1 MPADIIDLFREL
13 GFNPAKKTAK
23 EWASACP
30 CCGGKDR
37 CSIWPDEQ
45 EGRGYYWCR
54 QCDVKGDGIQLL
66 RDYAGMSYGDACKR
80 VGVAP
85 VANLKAPAI
94 PKSKTVEPF
103 QAVSG
108 QLGQLDGVDRAKWQT
123 HAAKLATWGTECLLR
138 APEHMAWLAAR
149 GLDADAVQRYRL
161 GFNPGER
168 GKNCIIR
175 PRESWGLPSVR
186 KDNGKPK
193 KLWLPRGIIVP
204 QITPG
209 PDGVDLIERIRI
221 RRLDADRQAFRPE
234 HKYHVVEG
242 SSMDLLWLPCTAQ
255 HDTGVVAVQETEL
268 DSYMLHAIAGDLT
281 SCLASMTSNIRN
293 MSTAVFE
300 RLQNAKCILVAL
312 DCDKAG
318 AEGWPRWRAT
328 FPHARRWPVPMGKD
342 AGEAFAAGLD
352 LRLWVQAGMPEGLRL
367 AMPAGQA
374 PEMNSQEGAR
384 KSSTAPTAPDVEQPA
399 PPPAVAESQP
409 EVAAEQP
416 AQKKRRPPRPETGIS
431 KQLSTAAGP
440 LDSLAILRRVGV
452 EAVPDGNDFRLT
464 GHERWPLDD
473 YCMLFAWLR
482 RNGQWVKMAL
492 AGATMM
498 EEQT

>member
-1 MPADIIDLFREL
+1 
-13 GFNPAKKTAK
+13 
-23 EWASACP
+23 
-30 CCGGKDR
+30 
-37 CSIWPDEQ
+37 
-45 EGRGYYWCR
+45 
-54 QCDVKGDGIQLL
+54 
-66 RDYAGMSYGDACKR
+66 MSYGDACKR

-85 VANLKAPAI
+85 VANLKAPTI
-94 PKSKTVEPF
+94 PKSKIVEPF

-108 QLGQLDGVDRAKWQT
+108 QLGQLDGVDRDKWQT
-123 HAAKLATWGTECLLR
+123 HAAKLVTWGTECLLR

-149 GLDADAVQRYRL
+149 GLDADAVQRYHL

-168 GKNCIIR
+168 GRNCIIR
-175 PRESWGLPSVR
+175 PRESWGLPPVL

-204 QITPG
+204 QIMPG
-209 PDGVDLIERIRI
+209 PDGVDLIERVRI
-221 RRLDADRQAFRPE
+221 RRLDVDRQEFRPE

-255 HDTGVVAVQETEL
+255 YDTGVVVVQETEL
-268 DSYMLHAIAGDLT
+268 DSYMLHAVAGDLT

-300 RLQNAKCILVAL
+300 RLKNASCILVAL

-328 FPHARRWPVPMGKD
+328 FPRAKRWPVPMGKD
-342 AGEAFAAGLD
+342 AGEAFGAGLD
-352 LRLWVQAGMPEGLRL
+352 LRLWVQAGIPEGLQL

-374 PEMNSQEGAR
+374 PDMTSQEGAR
-384 KSSTAPTAPDVEQPA
+384 ENRAEQVEPRVEQPA
-399 PPPAVAESQP
+399 PPIEVPEAQS

-416 AQKKRRPPRPETGIS
+416 AQKKRRPPRPEPGIS
-431 KQLSTAAGP
+431 KLLSTAVGP

-452 EAVPDGNDFRLT
+452 EAVPDGDDFTLT

-473 YCMLFAWLR
+473 YCALFTWLR

-492 AGATMM
+492 NS
-498 EEQT
+498 

>member
-1 MPADIIDLFREL
+1 MPADIVDLFREL
-13 GFNPAKKTAK
+13 GFSPAKKTAK

-37 CSIWPDEQ
+37 CSIWPEEQ

-66 RDYAGMSYGDACKR
+66 RDYASMSYGDACKR

-85 VANLKAPAI
+85 VANLKTPAI
-94 PKSKTVEPF
+94 PKSKIVEPF

-108 QLGQLDGVDRAKWQT
+108 QLGQLEGVDRDKWQT
-123 HAAKLATWGTECLLR
+123 HAAKLVTWGTECLLR

-168 GKNCIIR
+168 GRNCIIR
-175 PRESWGLPSVR
+175 PRESWGLPSVL

-204 QITPG
+204 QIMPG
-209 PDGVDLIERIRI
+209 PDGADLVERVRI
-221 RRLDADRQAFRPE
+221 RRLDIDRQEFRPE

-255 HDTGVVAVQETEL
+255 HDTGVVVVQETEL
-268 DSYMLHAIAGDLT
+268 DSYMLHAVAGDLT

-300 RLQNAKCILVAL
+300 RLKNASCILVAL

-328 FPHARRWPVPMGKD
+328 FPRARRWPVPMGKD
-342 AGEAFAAGLD
+342 AGEAFGAGLD

-367 AMPAGQA
+367 AMPTGQA
-374 PEMNSQEGAR
+374 PDMTSQEGAHEN
-384 KSSTAPTAPDVEQPA
+384 TADQVEPCVEQPA
-399 PPPAVAESQP
+399 PPIEVAESQP

-416 AQKKRRPPRPETGIS
+416 AQKKRRPPRPEPGIS

-452 EAVPDGNDFRLT
+452 EAVPDAVDFRLT

-473 YCMLFAWLR
+473 YCALFTWLR

-492 AGATMM
+492 EGATIMK
-498 EEQT
+498 EQA

>member
-1 MPADIIDLFREL
+1 M
-13 GFNPAKKTAK
+13 
-23 EWASACP
+23 
-30 CCGGKDR
+30 
-37 CSIWPDEQ
+37 
-45 EGRGYYWCR
+45 
-54 QCDVKGDGIQLL
+54 
-66 RDYAGMSYGDACKR
+66 
-80 VGVAP
+80 
-85 VANLKAPAI
+85 
-94 PKSKTVEPF
+94 
-103 QAVSG
+103 SG
-108 QLGQLDGVDRAKWQT
+108 QLGQLDGVDRDKWQT
-123 HAAKLATWGTECLLR
+123 HAAKLVTWGTECLLR

-149 GLDADAVQRYRL
+149 GLDADAVQRYHL

-168 GKNCIIR
+168 GRNCIIR
-175 PRESWGLPSVR
+175 PRESWGLPPVL

-204 QITPG
+204 QIMPG
-209 PDGVDLIERIRI
+209 PDGVDLIERVRI
-221 RRLDADRQAFRPE
+221 RRLDVDRQEFRPE

-255 HDTGVVAVQETEL
+255 YDTGVVVVQETEL
-268 DSYMLHAIAGDLT
+268 DSYMLHAVAGDLT

-300 RLQNAKCILVAL
+300 RLKNASCILVAL

-328 FPHARRWPVPMGKD
+328 FPRAKRWPVPMGKD
-342 AGEAFAAGLD
+342 AGEAFGAGLD
-352 LRLWVQAGMPEGLRL
+352 LRLWVQAGIPEGLQL

-374 PEMNSQEGAR
+374 PDMTSQEGAR
-384 KSSTAPTAPDVEQPA
+384 ENRAEQVEPRVEQPA
-399 PPPAVAESQP
+399 PPIEVPEAQS

-416 AQKKRRPPRPETGIS
+416 AQKKRRPPRPEPGIS
-431 KQLSTAAGP
+431 KLLSTAVGP

-452 EAVPDGNDFRLT
+452 EAVPDGDDFTLT

-473 YCMLFAWLR
+473 YCALFTWLR

-492 AGATMM
+492 NS
-498 EEQT
+498 

>member
-13 GFNPAKKTAK
+13 GFSPAKKTAK

-37 CSIWPDEQ
+37 CNIWPDEQ

-66 RDYAGMSYGDACKR
+66 RDYANMSYGDACKR

-85 VANLKAPAI
+85 VANLKAPAL
-94 PKSKTVEPF
+94 PKSKNVEPF

-108 QLGQLDGVDRAKWQT
+108 PLGQLEGVDRAKWQA
-123 HAAKLATWGTECLLR
+123 HAAKLVAWGTECLLR
-138 APEHMAWLAAR
+138 APEHMSWLAAR

-175 PRESWGLPSVR
+175 PRESWGLPSVL

-193 KLWLPRGIIVP
+193 RLWLPRGIIVP
-204 QITPG
+204 QIVPG
-209 PDGVDLIERIRI
+209 PDGADLVERVRI
-221 RRLDADRQAFRPE
+221 RRLDVDRQEFRPD

-255 HDTGVVAVQETEL
+255 HDTGVVVVQETEL

-293 MSTAVFE
+293 MSTTVYE
-300 RLQNAKCILVAL
+300 RLKNASCILVAL

-328 FPHARRWPVPMGKD
+328 FPRARRWPVPTGKD
-342 AGEAFAAGLD
+342 AGEAVAAGVD

-374 PEMNSQEGAR
+374 PDMTSQEVAHKNSAER
-384 KSSTAPTAPDVEQPA
+384 QPL
-399 PPPAVAESQP
+399 
-409 EVAAEQP
+409 AEQP
-416 AQKKRRPPRPETGIS
+416 AQPVASTGEQPASAATPPAQKKCRSSRPAAGIS
-431 KQLSTAAGP
+431 TLLTTAAGP
-440 LDSLAILRRVGV
+440 MDSLAILRRVGL
-452 EAVPDGNDFRLT
+452 EAVPDGDDFRII
-464 GHERWPLDD
+464 GHDHWPLEDF
-473 YCMLFAWLR
+473 CKLGRWLR
-482 RNGQWVKMAL
+482 RNAQWVKMAL
-492 AGATMM
+492 ENAN
-498 EEQT
+498 

>member
-1 MPADIIDLFREL
+1 MPADIVDLFREL

-37 CSIWPDEQ
+37 CSIWPHEQ

-66 RDYAGMSYGDACKR
+66 RDYASMSYGDACKR

-94 PKSKTVEPF
+94 PKSKIVEPF

-108 QLGQLDGVDRAKWQT
+108 QLGQLEGVDRDKWQI
-123 HAAKLATWGTECLLR
+123 HAAKLVTWGTECLLR

-149 GLDADAVQRYRL
+149 GLDEDAVQRYRL

-168 GKNCIIR
+168 GRNCIIR
-175 PRESWGLPSVR
+175 PRESWGLPSVL

-204 QITPG
+204 QIMLG
-209 PDGVDLIERIRI
+209 PDGADLVERVRI
-221 RRLDADRQAFRPE
+221 RRLDVDRQEFRPE

-255 HDTGVVAVQETEL
+255 HDTGVVVVQETEL
-268 DSYMLHAIAGDLT
+268 DSYMLHAVAGDLT

-300 RLQNAKCILVAL
+300 RLKNASCILVAL

-328 FPHARRWPVPMGKD
+328 FPRARRWPVPMGKD
-342 AGEAFAAGLD
+342 AGEAFGAGLD

-374 PEMNSQEGAR
+374 PDMTSQEGAHEN
-384 KSSTAPTAPDVEQPA
+384 KADQVEPCVEQPA
-399 PPPAVAESQP
+399 PPIEVTESQP

-416 AQKKRRPPRPETGIS
+416 AQNKRRPPRPEPGIS

-452 EAVPDGNDFRLT
+452 EAVPDAVDFRLT

-473 YCMLFAWLR
+473 YCALFTWLR

-492 AGATMM
+492 EGATIMK
-498 EEQT
+498 EQA

>member
-1 MPADIIDLFREL
+1 MPADIVDLFREL

-66 RDYAGMSYGDACKR
+66 RDYASMSYGDACKR

-94 PKSKTVEPF
+94 PKSKIVEPF

-108 QLGQLDGVDRAKWQT
+108 QLGQLEGVDRDKWQI
-123 HAAKLATWGTECLLR
+123 HAAKLVTWGTECLLR

-149 GLDADAVQRYRL
+149 GLDAEAVQRYRL
-161 GFNPGER
+161 GFNPGDR

-175 PRESWGLPSVR
+175 PRESWGLPSVL

-204 QITPG
+204 QIMPG
-209 PDGVDLIERIRI
+209 PDGADLVERVRI
-221 RRLDADRQAFRPE
+221 RRLDVDRQEFRPE

-255 HDTGVVAVQETEL
+255 YDTGVVVVQETEL
-268 DSYMLHAIAGDLT
+268 DSYMLHAVAGDLT

-300 RLQNAKCILVAL
+300 RLKNASCILVAL

-328 FPHARRWPVPMGKD
+328 FPRAKRWPVPMGKD
-342 AGEAFAAGLD
+342 AGEAFGAGLD
-352 LRLWVQAGMPEGLRL
+352 LRLWVQAGIPEGLQL
-367 AMPAGQA
+367 AMPA
-374 PEMNSQEGAR
+374 
-384 KSSTAPTAPDVEQPA
+384 
-399 PPPAVAESQP
+399 
-409 EVAAEQP
+409 
-416 AQKKRRPPRPETGIS
+416 
-431 KQLSTAAGP
+431 
-440 LDSLAILRRVGV
+440 
-452 EAVPDGNDFRLT
+452 
-464 GHERWPLDD
+464 
-473 YCMLFAWLR
+473 
-482 RNGQWVKMAL
+482 
-492 AGATMM
+492 
-498 EEQT
+498 